1 MTEQLEMFE
10 PKAMA
15 PGKTSVGFAEAI
27 EPSENPPEELEGVAK
42 RVRRRLKNMNAHHI
56 EIGRDLQAVKDRLS
70 HGQFFSWVTSACGL
84 SRRTAR
90 LLMRSADRALNAPS
104 TVQIGKVPSGLMQG
118 QKLDPRVVK
127 VLVRAAKAHKPAARA
142 AARNS
147 ATFQLTETPNVAE

>member
-42 RVRRRLKNMNAHHI
+42 RVRRRLKKMNAHHM
-56 EIGRDLQAVKDRLS
+56 EIGRDLQAAKDRLPR
-70 HGQFFSWVTSACGL
+70 GQFLSWVTTACGL

-90 LLMRSADRALNAPS
+90 LLMRGTDRTLTALS
-104 TVQIGKVPSGLMQG
+104 TVQKGVPSRLMQG
-118 QKLDPRVVK
+118 PKLDPRVVK
-127 VLVRAAKAHKPAARA
+127 VMVRAAKGAYAEGPKRPAGQCRA
-142 AARNS
+142 AMRS
-147 ATFQLTETPNVAE
+147 VT